1 MCYIN
6 DLIMYRDDGAIFLA
20 IILYKIN
27 DTRYP
32 RYCIRDIKIIM
43 NNPDSY
49 TMADSLVISEQ
60 DIMKNFGNITFEMW
74 SELYPEWCI

>member
-20 IILYKIN
+20 IILFKIN
-27 DTRYP
+27 DKQYR
-32 RYCIRDIKIIM
+32 IRDIKIIM
-43 NNPDSY
+43 NTPDSY
-49 TMADSLVISEQ
+49 EMADSLVISEQ

>member
-20 IILYKIN
+20 IILFKIN
-27 DTRYP
+27 DNLYR
-32 RYCIRDIKIIM
+32 IRDIKIIM
-43 NNPDSY
+43 NNSNSY
-49 TMADSLVISEQ
+49 EMADSLVISEQ

-74 SELYPEWCI
+74 IELYPEWCI

>member
-20 IILYKIN
+20 VIIFKIN
-27 DTRYP
+27 DTRY
-32 RYCIRDIKIIM
+32 RIRDIKIIM

-49 TMADSLVISEQ
+49 KMADSLVISEQ

>member
-1 MCYIN
+1 
-6 DLIMYRDDGAIFLA
+6 MYRDDGAIFLA

-27 DTRYP
+27 DTRY
-32 RYCIRDIKIIM
+32 RIRDIKIIM

-49 TMADSLVISEQ
+49 KMADSLVISEQ

>member
-20 IILYKIN
+20 IILFKIN
-27 DTRYP
+27 DKQYR
-32 RYCIRDIKIIM
+32 IRDIKIIM
-43 NNPDSY
+43 NTPEPY
-49 TMADSLVISEQ
+49 EMADSLIISEQ
-60 DIMKNFGNITFEMW
+60 DIMKNFGNITYEMW

>member
-1 MCYIN
+1 
-6 DLIMYRDDGAIFLA
+6 MYRDDGAIFLA
-20 IILYKIN
+20 IILFKIN
-27 DTRYP
+27 DTRY
-32 RYCIRDIKIIM
+32 RIRDIKIIM

-49 TMADSLVISEQ
+49 KMADSLVISEQ

>member
-20 IILYKIN
+20 VILFKIN
-27 DTRYP
+27 DNLYR
-32 RYCIRDIKIIM
+32 IRDIKIIR

-49 TMADSLVISEQ
+49 GMADSLVISEQ

-74 SELYPEWCI
+74 RELYPEWCI

>member
-20 IILYKIN
+20 IILFKIN
-27 DTRYP
+27 DTRY
-32 RYCIRDIKIIM
+32 RIRDIKIIM

-49 TMADSLVISEQ
+49 KMADSLVISEQ

>member
-20 IILYKIN
+20 IILFKIN
-27 DTRYP
+27 DNRY
-32 RYCIRDIKIIM
+32 RIRDIKIIM
-43 NNPDSY
+43 NTPDPY
-49 TMADSLVISEQ
+49 EMADSLIISEQ

>member
-20 IILYKIN
+20 IILFKIN
-27 DTRYP
+27 DTRY
-32 RYCIRDIKIIM
+32 RIRDIKIIM

-49 TMADSLVISEQ
+49 KMADSLVISEQ
-60 DIMKNFGNITFEMW
+60 DIMKNFGNITFEMC

>member
-20 IILYKIN
+20 IILFKIN
-27 DTRYP
+27 DKQYR
-32 RYCIRDIKIIM
+32 IRDIKIIM
-43 NNPDSY
+43 NTPEPY
-49 TMADSLVISEQ
+49 EMADSLIISEQ

>member
-6 DLIMYRDDGAIFLA
+6 DIIMYRDDGAIFLA
-20 IILYKIN
+20 VIISKIN
-27 DTRYP
+27 DTRH
-32 RYCIRDIKIIM
+32 RIRDIKIIM
-43 NNPDSY
+43 NNLDSY
-49 TMADSLVISEQ
+49 KMADSLVISEQ

>member
-20 IILYKIN
+20 IILFKIN
-27 DTRYP
+27 DNRY
-32 RYCIRDIKIIM
+32 RIRDIKIIM
-43 NNPDSY
+43 NTPEPY
-49 TMADSLVISEQ
+49 EMADSLIISEQ

>member
-20 IILYKIN
+20 IILFKIN
-27 DTRYP
+27 DNRY
-32 RYCIRDIKIIM
+32 RIRDIKIIM
-43 NNPDSY
+43 NTPDSY
-49 TMADSLVISEQ
+49 EMADSLVISEQ

-74 SELYPEWCI
+74 IELYPEWCI

>member
-20 IILYKIN
+20 VIIFKIN
-27 DTRYP
+27 DTRYH
-32 RYCIRDIKIIM
+32 IRDIKIIM

-49 TMADSLVISEQ
+49 KMADSLVISEQ

>member
-20 IILYKIN
+20 IILFKIN
-27 DTRYP
+27 DNLYR
-32 RYCIRDIKIIM
+32 IRDIKIIM
-43 NNPDSY
+43 NNPNSY
-49 TMADSLVISEQ
+49 EMADSLVISEQ